1 MQRETRIAHYVVGVL
16 TALSLIL
23 LSLPLSSP
31 VRAFKACASYIF
43 DPISFEGEQGSQK
56 LAEAP
61 SRVRE
66 LLSADIEN
74 RRLQEQLRQTS
85 WLKSTVDGLSLEN
98 DRLRKALGLKT
109 PPGRHPVWAH
119 VMERD
124 PQHWYGSV
132 GVDAGADKGVSLN
145 DPVLGRKDDA
155 VVAVGRVIEVRPM
168 TSTVLLL
175 TDQRSAA
182 AAYLSSGTL
191 EGLVQGQDAPHLRMN
206 YLNSEAHL
214 VDGDLVYT
222 SPTSATFPPDVL
234 IGRVAK
240 IDPRDPF
247 LAFQAVEVAPALD
260 AAALQE
266 VLILRARTLPGEG
279 PLPPAP
285 PLMDRG
291 SLGPSPAVSSAPPP
305 AAAAGAKR
313 PRRTASGG
321 VSFSTAAAAAA
332 AQGAAP
338 KAPSAPSPPPGDD
351 ESPEEAPQ

>member
-1 MQRETRIAHYVVGVL
+1 
-16 TALSLIL
+16 
-23 LSLPLSSP
+23 
-31 VRAFKACASYIF
+31 
-43 DPISFEGEQGSQK
+43 
-56 LAEAP
+56 
-61 SRVRE
+61 
-66 LLSADIEN
+66 
-74 RRLQEQLRQTS
+74 
-85 WLKSTVDGLSLEN
+85 
-98 DRLRKALGLKT
+98 
-109 PPGRHPVWAH
+109 
-119 VMERD
+119 MERD
-124 PQHWYGSV
+124 PMHWYGSV

-234 IGRVAK
+234 IGRVSK

-266 VLILRARTLPGEG
+266 VLILRARSLPGEG

-291 SLGPSPAVSSAPPP
+291 SLGPPAPAVSSAPPAV
-305 AAAAGAKR
+305 AAPKR
-313 PRRTASGG
+313 PRRSAAGG

-332 AQGAAP
+332 AAGAAP
-338 KAPSAPSPPPGDD
+338 KQPSAPSPPPED